1 MLDLFKMELES
12 QSALLGS
19 GLLALEQGPPT
30 ATEIDTLMRAAHSI
44 KGAARILQFDPL
56 VGLAH
61 VMEDVFVAVQE
72 GHLELTAAHVDVLLA
87 GADHF
92 AQVALQAEDDIP
104 VWVEANT
111 AELAAT
117 AAAVSKLRDPDFG
130 KGSAPAPAP
139 VEATPPSAAPEAAP
153 PEISA
158 PVTPPE
164 PSAAPEPQAALS
176 NMPAPSVAEP
186 VTPPSPA
193 PASAPPAGSASDAPV
208 AARAAPAASAAA
220 EGERFIRVSA
230 ENLSRVVGLAGECL
244 VEAHN
249 LGPLV
254 DRFQTLRG
262 TQRELLS
269 GLDRWLAALPA
280 LEAPPQV
287 MADANRVRELAK
299 QLRGELV
306 RNLHSLET
314 AAQRLDD
321 NAERL
326 FREVLMSRMR
336 PFEEGVSDLSRMVR
350 DLARQLGKRVRLEIR
365 GKDTRV
371 DRDILEKLKAPLTH
385 IVRNG
390 LDHGIELPADRAA
403 AGKPEEATIIVT
415 AAHRAGMLALTVQ
428 DDGRGINPE
437 ALRKRIIERGLSDAA
452 TVAVMS
458 TAELYDFLFLP
469 GFSTAAQVTEVSGRG
484 VGLDVVLSTVQEVSG
499 TIRVDSEVG
508 RGTVFLLQLPVTRS
522 VLRALLVEVDGEP
535 YAFPLARLDQSL
547 RIRHEDVQ
555 VLDNRSFIIH
565 QGENIGLVSAR
576 QLLGRPAANTESEIA
591 VVLVSDRDGRY
602 GVVVDGFLG
611 ERTIVVHPL
620 DRRLGKIR
628 NISSASVM
636 EDGAPLLIFDID
648 DLVRSADAAVGNE
661 RVIRSAQAALAAAA
675 DTRKHLLVVDD
686 SLTVRELERR
696 LLEGHGYRVDVA
708 VNGMDGWNA
717 ARAGHYDLIVT
728 DVDMPR
734 MNGIQLVGLIKGDP
748 RLASTPVVI
757 VSYKDRPEDHARGLE
772 AGADYYLA
780 KSSFQDETIIRVVE
794 DLIGPP

>member
-72 GHLELTAAHVDVLLA
+72 GHQELTAAHVDVLLA

-104 VWVEANT
+104 VWVEAHT

-117 AAAVSKLRDPDFG
+117 AEAVSKLRDPDFG
-130 KGSAPAPAP
+130 KTASAAPPPAAVTEAQASAPPEPEPAPALSAPPAPSPPPEVPAATAPAPA
-139 VEATPPSAAPEAAP
+139 AP
-153 PEISA
+153 
-158 PVTPPE
+158 
-164 PSAAPEPQAALS
+164 
-176 NMPAPSVAEP
+176 
-186 VTPPSPA
+186 
-193 PASAPPAGSASDAPV
+193 PASAGSGAEAPV
-208 AARAAPAASAAA
+208 VSRPAAGAHAAA
-220 EGERFIRVSA
+220 EGERFLRVSA

-249 LGPLV
+249 LAPLV
-254 DRFQTLRG
+254 DRFQSLRG

-287 MADANRVRELAK
+287 MAEATRVRELAK
-299 QLRGELV
+299 QLRSELV
-306 RNLHSLET
+306 RNLHSLES

-350 DLARQLGKRVRLEIR
+350 DLARQLGKRVKLEIR

-390 LDHGIELPADRAA
+390 LDHGIELPEDRAA

-428 DDGRGINPE
+428 DDGRGINPD

-508 RGTVFLLQLPVTRS
+508 RGTMFLLQLPVTRS
-522 VLRALLVEVDGEP
+522 VLRALLVDVDGEP

-576 QLLGRPAANTESEIA
+576 QLLGRPAANAEQEIA

>member
-56 VGLAH
+56 VGLSH

-72 GHLELTAAHVDVLLA
+72 GNLELTAAHVDVLLA

-104 VWVEANT
+104 VWVEAHT

-117 AAAVSKLRDPDFG
+117 AEAVSKLRDPNFG
-130 KGSAPAPAP
+130 KGSAP
-139 VEATPPSAAPEAAP
+139 TAA
-153 PEISA
+153 
-158 PVTPPE
+158 
-164 PSAAPEPQAALS
+164 
-176 NMPAPSVAEP
+176 
-186 VTPPSPA
+186 TPPSPA
-193 PASAPPAGSASDAPV
+193 PVAAPIEAPAPVTTPAHEPAPAPQSATPTTPAPAAAPVAPPSPAPTSGPPAGGAPDAPV
-208 AARAAPAASAAA
+208 AARTAPAGSAAT

-287 MADANRVRELAK
+287 MADAHRVRELAK

-576 QLLGRPAANTESEIA
+576 QLLGRPAANPESEIA

-661 RVIRSAQAALAAAA
+661 RVIRSAQAALAAAV

>member
-56 VGLAH
+56 VGLSH

-72 GHLELTAAHVDVLLA
+72 GNLELTAAHVDVLLA

-104 VWVEANT
+104 VWVEAHT

-117 AAAVSKLRDPDFG
+117 AEAVSKLRDPNFG
-130 KGSAPAPAP
+130 KGSAP
-139 VEATPPSAAPEAAP
+139 TAA
-153 PEISA
+153 
-158 PVTPPE
+158 
-164 PSAAPEPQAALS
+164 
-176 NMPAPSVAEP
+176 
-186 VTPPSPA
+186 TPPSPA
-193 PASAPPAGSASDAPV
+193 PVAAPIEAPAPVTTPAHEPAPAPQSATPTTPAPAAAPVAPPSPAPTSGPPAGGAPDAPV
-208 AARAAPAASAAA
+208 AARTAPAGSAGP

-287 MADANRVRELAK
+287 MADAHRVRELAK

-576 QLLGRPAANTESEIA
+576 QLLGRPAANPESEIA

-661 RVIRSAQAALAAAA
+661 RVIRSAQAALAAAV

>member
-56 VGLAH
+56 VGLSH

-72 GHLELTAAHVDVLLA
+72 GNLELTAAHVDVLLA

-104 VWVEANT
+104 VWVEAHT

-117 AAAVSKLRDPDFG
+117 AEAVSKLRDPNFG
-130 KGSAPAPAP
+130 KGSAP
-139 VEATPPSAAPEAAP
+139 TAA
-153 PEISA
+153 
-158 PVTPPE
+158 
-164 PSAAPEPQAALS
+164 
-176 NMPAPSVAEP
+176 
-186 VTPPSPA
+186 TPPSPA
-193 PASAPPAGSASDAPV
+193 PVAAPIEAPAPVTTPAHEPAPAPQSATPTTPAPAAAPVAPPSPAPTSGPPAGGAPDAPV
-208 AARAAPAASAAA
+208 AARTAPAGSAAT

-287 MADANRVRELAK
+287 MADAHRVRELAK

-576 QLLGRPAANTESEIA
+576 QLLGRPAANPESEIA